1 MKRMDVGALKS
12 VAQPDRDWLS
22 LILIGLAMPFATL
35 GWAWI
40 VMPLLIISA
49 LASAHCTSE
58 LASARATTN
67 SGRWQLALA
76 IGGFGLPT
84 LTLLRLLVLL
94 LLGSRIWNDS
104 DIAIP
109 VILAGA
115 LISLMIVPSRV
126 ASYALA
132 NRMTPTVLS
141 RNLPTKDIPLPSEA
155 AKYLASGL
163 PLAAPELLI
172 IISSSLTRNSPLI
185 VWVAGTVA
193 LLILAAITA
202 ITIVAI
208 KTVGNP
214 YRAAGLAAIRSAVQE
229 LSPQVCLY
237 IGDGNVASLYQ
248 VRMWL
253 ATMERIRE
261 PAIIVMRSNE
271 QFQALGPTSTPVI
284 SVPLATAFLALDL
297 SSLRA
302 GLYVANTGDVIHL
315 IREPKAMSAFIGHG
329 DSDKNSSF
337 NPYVKVYDEIW
348 LAGEAGAQRYRRA
361 QIGVRDHQFVFVG
374 RPQLDDIKGAD
385 GNARTPAIPTILY
398 APTWEGWNSE
408 QQYTSLLGQGERF
421 VKAVL
426 NSPSP
431 IRVIYKPHPYTGRR
445 AAEARASHRRIV
457 ELLTRANEAAGA
469 SKQPSQLLPAA
480 RRDAM
485 RSMSAIAATDLLGQF
500 GSDFWAQVAHEAH
513 VVVEGGD
520 VSLESCFNAADLL
533 VSDVSSLIS
542 DFMASNKPFAV
553 FNTSGLDNQTF
564 ARNFPS
570 TRAGIIISKDGLGID
585 GVIELALGRLPDTNA
600 NARAL
605 MRGDLLGP
613 QFPSATMR
621 FVDAVTAL
629 ATNAEKRNTAR
640 ARSLL

>member
-12 VAQPDRDWLS
+12 VAQPDRDWVS
-22 LILIGLAMPFATL
+22 LILIGLAVPFAIL
-35 GWAWI
+35 GWAWV
-40 VMPLLIISA
+40 VMPALIVSA
-49 LASAHCTSE
+49 VASAHCTSE

-76 IGGFGLPT
+76 IGGFGLPA

-115 LISLMIVPSRV
+115 LIALMIVPARV

-132 NRMTPTVLS
+132 NRMTATVLS
-141 RNLPTKDIPLPSEA
+141 RNLPTKEIPLPSVT

-172 IISSSLTRNSPLI
+172 IISGSLTHNAPLI
-185 VWVAGTVA
+185 IWVVGTVA
-193 LLILAAITA
+193 LIMLAALA
-202 ITIVAI
+202 AVTIVSI

-214 YRAAGLAAIRSAVQE
+214 YRAAGLAAIRSAIQE
-229 LSPQVCLY
+229 LNPRVCLY

-271 QFQALGPTSTPVI
+271 QFEALGPTSTPAI

-297 SSLRA
+297 SSLRV

-374 RPQLDDIKGAD
+374 RPQLDEIKAVDDNIGHP
-385 GNARTPAIPTILY
+385 GIPTILY
-398 APTWEGWNSE
+398 APTWEGWNTE

-426 NSPSP
+426 SSPTP
-431 IRVIYKPHPYTGRR
+431 IRLIYKPHPYTGRR
-445 AAEARASHRRIV
+445 AAEARAANRRIV
-457 ELLTRANEAAGA
+457 ELLAKANEAAGT
-469 SKQPSQLLPAA
+469 SKQPSQRLPAA

-485 RSMSAIAATDLLGQF
+485 TSMSAIAAADLLEQF
-500 GSDFWAQVAHEAH
+500 GSDFWGEVANGAH
-513 VVVEGGD
+513 VLVEGGD
-520 VSLESCFNAADLL
+520 VGLESCFNAADLL

-542 DFMASNKPFAV
+542 DFVASNKPFAV
-553 FNTSGLDNQTF
+553 FNTSDLDNRAF

-570 TRAGIIISKDGLGID
+570 TSAGIIISKDGAGID
-585 GVIELALGRLPDTNA
+585 EVIKLATGQLPDTNA
-600 NARAL
+600 DSRAL

-613 QFPSATMR
+613 QSPPATAR

-629 ATNAEKRNTAR
+629 VASAEKRNAAR
-640 ARSLL
+640 ARSVL